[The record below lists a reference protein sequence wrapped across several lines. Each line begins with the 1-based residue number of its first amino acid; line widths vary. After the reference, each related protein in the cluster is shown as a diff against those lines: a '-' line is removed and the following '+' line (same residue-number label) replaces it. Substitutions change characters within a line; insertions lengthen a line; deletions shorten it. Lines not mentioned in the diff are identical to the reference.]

1 MKVKKSE
8 FDEWLMENR
17 RFYWRM
23 WLEWCR
29 KNGESVTFYE
39 FLLGLEFKE

>member
-1 MKVKKSE
+1 
-8 FDEWLMENR
+8 
-17 RFYWRM
+17 M